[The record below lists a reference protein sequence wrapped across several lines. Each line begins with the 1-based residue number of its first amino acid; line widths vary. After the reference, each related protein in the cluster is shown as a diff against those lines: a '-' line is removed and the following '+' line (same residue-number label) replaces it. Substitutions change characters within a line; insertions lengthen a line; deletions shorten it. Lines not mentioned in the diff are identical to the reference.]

1 MAIVA
6 FSESSHLSPH
16 AVPSVARFLRG
27 GVRLPIRAIHDAE
40 IIVVEEP
47 QRKVSQHDGQRELV
61 LSQEEVSLLDAAGLL
76 ERPLPRPD
84 GIDSVA
90 EARLQREA
98 MVASAMSIQDTA
110 ELLGVGVSEI
120 EEMIEGRTLAVL
132 EVDGHQLVPRFQF
145 SDDGLVPSFGEIYRL
160 TDPDLPLLTF
170 YRWFILPSQDLPSES
185 EDRDLSPKEWL
196 NANFDPTDLYLA
208 ARCLPGGW

>member
-1 MAIVA
+1 M
-6 FSESSHLSPH
+6 
-16 AVPSVARFLRG
+16 
-27 GVRLPIRAIHDAE
+27 
-40 IIVVEEP
+40 VEEP